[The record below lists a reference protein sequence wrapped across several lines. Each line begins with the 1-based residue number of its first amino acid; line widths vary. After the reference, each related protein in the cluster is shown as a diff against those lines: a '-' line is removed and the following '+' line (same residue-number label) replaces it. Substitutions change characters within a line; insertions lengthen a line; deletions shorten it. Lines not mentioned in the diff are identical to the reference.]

1 MKKFW
6 ILLGIL
12 YILSPVDAWP
22 GIIDDLLVLGIIIV
36 CTARL
41 GAGIDDDD

>member
-1 MKKFW
+1 MKKIL

-12 YILSPVDAWP
+12 YVLSPIDAWP

-36 CTARL
+36 SAAKL
-41 GAGIDDDD
+41 GVDFDDDD